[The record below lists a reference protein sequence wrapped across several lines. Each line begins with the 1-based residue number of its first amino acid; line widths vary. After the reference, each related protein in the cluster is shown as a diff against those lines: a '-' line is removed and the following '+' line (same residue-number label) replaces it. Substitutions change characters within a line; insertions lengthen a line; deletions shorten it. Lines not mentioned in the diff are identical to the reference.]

1 LIKKVLTLLFGHQVD
16 HVEVAVPDAAPVPV
30 LTLSPREEEAILKN
44 GVPED
49 DENAIELALFR
60 EEDGDGFLCMDKVMT
75 VQEIV
80 YEEEVSKICHCH

>member
-1 LIKKVLTLLFGHQVD
+1 M
-16 HVEVAVPDAAPVPV
+16 AVPDATPVPV
-30 LTLSPREEEAILKN
+30 LTLSAREEEAVLKN
-44 GVPED
+44 GVPGDE
-49 DENAIELALFR
+49 ENAVELALFR